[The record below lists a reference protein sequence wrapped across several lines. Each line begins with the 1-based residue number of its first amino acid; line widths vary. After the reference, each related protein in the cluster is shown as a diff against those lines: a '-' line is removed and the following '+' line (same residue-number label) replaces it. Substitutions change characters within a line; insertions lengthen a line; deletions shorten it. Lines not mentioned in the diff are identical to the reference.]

1 MAPPSFLPAD
11 VRMIQYKILLR
22 VELHCG
28 SLALLCN
35 FIVRLWKY
43 AVRWRKQLHCIF
55 FIQQKSRTLN
65 SEKYLREA
73 AFLLHAELRLER
85 LSNCTMIFFFEY
97 LLDFQNSYPTDDL

>member
-1 MAPPSFLPAD
+1 MPSVGGNNCTAFSSFNRNLG
-11 VRMIQYKILLR
+11 L
-22 VELHCG
+22 
-28 SLALLCN
+28 
-35 FIVRLWKY
+35 
-43 AVRWRKQLHCIF
+43 
-55 FIQQKSRTLN
+55 LN